1 MNKKIFLIGIFLIAV
16 SVSLTAISA
25 NPDVNVPDGFKV
37 NDDLSVKN
45 QKAQF
50 LGMDAIQTIVVL
62 ENGTDNIIKAFSS
75 VHPYMKYITLI
86 IVPMFGITTAVSWAY
101 YGSKQFS
108 SLFGKKLVAI
118 YYAILFI
125 AYFLCGIAED
135 FNTILDVADFL
146 NLSITIPNIIA
157 LIMMSKVIIKESK
170 RT

>member
-62 ENGTDNIIKAFSS
+62 ENGTDNITLTTFEADHDMDMSPSGNSQAKNIKGKEGI
-75 VHPYMKYITLI
+75 YQNKDGRYIFIYKDQSQFVQIDSPTEKLI
-86 IVPMFGITTAVSWAY
+86 EEV
-101 YGSKQFS
+101 
-108 SLFGKKLVAI
+108 I
-118 YYAILFI
+118 Y
-125 AYFLCGIAED
+125 
-135 FNTILDVADFL
+135 
-146 NLSITIPNIIA
+146 
-157 LIMMSKVIIKESK
+157 
-170 RT
+170 